1 MCDRLRGFAALGNVR
16 DNQKIG
22 IPSIEKA
29 GCCEQDKIW
38 LESTEKA
45 RISNKLGQGEGTERT
60 WKRQRENLQMSMLA
74 FMQKIKEYGE
84 WGLHLK

>member
-45 RISNKLGQGEGTERT
+45 RISNKLGQGEGTE
-60 WKRQRENLQMSMLA
+60 
-74 FMQKIKEYGE
+74 
-84 WGLHLK
+84 